1 MKNLILSALIA
12 FTFCLGGV
20 HAQTA
25 TNAPAPLKPQWTC
38 RFTQP
43 VTFSDGPT
51 ANWSASSMPFA
62 MDAVGNV
69 AVYIES
75 SSNKYDVLWISSKGV
90 LLAAI
95 PAQNLWGVLN
105 VSANSLYLRT
115 GNDSWEKYSLVRG
128 KLVRTLP
135 PGGDYQ
141 GIASF
146 NPNTPPTYGVI
157 GITQTDNDG
166 WTKAIS
172 FFRY

>member
-1 MKNLILSALIA
+1 MKKILLIT
-12 FTFCLGGV
+12 FTTLTLCLGGV

-25 TNAPAPLKPQWTC
+25 TIAPAPLKPKWTC
-38 RFTQP
+38 RFTNP
-43 VTFSDGPT
+43 ITFSDGPT

-75 SSNKYDVLWISSKGV
+75 SSNKCDVLWISSKGV

-95 PAQNLWGVLN
+95 PAQNTWGVLN

-115 GNDSWEKYSLVRG
+115 DNNSWEKYSLVKG

-135 PGGDYQ
+135 PGGDYL
-141 GIASF
+141 GIITLY
-146 NPNTPPTYGVI
+146 PNMTPTYGVI

-172 FFRY
+172 FFPF

>member
-1 MKNLILSALIA
+1 MKKILLLT
-12 FTFCLGGV
+12 FTTLTLCIGGV

-25 TNAPAPLKPQWTC
+25 TIAPSPLKPQWTC

-43 VTFSDGPT
+43 VSFSDGPT
-51 ANWSASSMPFA
+51 ANWSASAMPFA

-75 SSNKYDVLWISSKGV
+75 SSKKYDVLWISSKGV

-105 VSANSLYLRT
+105 VSVNSLYLRT
-115 GNDSWEKYSLVRG
+115 GNDSWEKYSLVKG

-135 PGGDYQ
+135 PDGDYQ
-141 GIASF
+141 SLGSF
-146 NPNTPPTYGVI
+146 DPNTPPNYGVI
-157 GITQTDNDG
+157 GVTQTDNDG